1 MVTGRPGRTTAP
13 PRPPRPVDP
22 RALALTALAQIDEGG
37 FANLVVPALLAS
49 SGMSERDRGF
59 ATTLVYGTTR
69 MRRALDLLVDRFV
82 MRELDG
88 ATRNALRLGA
98 HQLHHLGTPPHA
110 AVSATVAVAPPRSRG
125 LVNAVLRR
133 VAEAPVA
140 WPDDATR
147 LSYPDWVVARL
158 TDDLGRDEA
167 LAALEQMNEPASA
180 TVRDDGY
187 TQDLASQW
195 VATAVGAQAG
205 ERVADG
211 CAAPGGKAT
220 LLASPGAFV
229 LASDLDPKRVALI
242 AENVAR
248 LGLRPSGHAID
259 RSPDADVPRPSSDEV
274 LRASGHVD
282 GRHPDADVPRPVWH
296 AHDRPPDDRQLEP
309 TRGAVG
315 IAVADGT
322 RPPWRTASFDRVLV
336 DAPCSGLGVLR
347 RRPDA
352 RWRVTPEDVHRL
364 VPLQQALLEAAIAL
378 LVPGGTLAYSVCT
391 VTAVE
396 TLGIDTWLA
405 GNHPDLVPF
414 DHLGERWRPH
424 GRGDLLLPQDHGT
437 DGMFVLRLRRS

>member
-1 MVTGRPGRTTAP
+1 MTGRPRRPTAP
-13 PRPPRPVDP
+13 ARAPRPIDP

-37 FANLVVPALLAS
+37 FANLVVPALLAT

-158 TDDLGRDEA
+158 VEDLGREEA

-187 TQDLASQW
+187 TQDQASQW
-195 VATAVGAQAG
+195 VAAAVGALAG
-205 ERVADG
+205 ERVADV

-220 LLASPGAFV
+220 LMAASGALV
-229 LASDLDPKRVALI
+229 LAGDLAPERVALV

-248 LGLRPSGHAID
+248 LGLGPASAPRHVGERPPG
-259 RSPDADVPRPSSDEV
+259 ADVPR
-274 LRASGHVD
+274 SGEA
-282 GRHPDADVPRPVWH
+282 GA
-296 AHDRPPDDRQLEP
+296 
-309 TRGAVG
+309 GAV
-315 IAVADGT
+315 AVVVADGT
-322 RPPWRTASFDRVLV
+322 ASPWRPGSLDRVLV

-352 RWRVTPEDVHRL
+352 RWRVTPHDVERL
-364 VPLQQALLEAAIAL
+364 VPLQRALLGAAVEL
-378 LVPGGTLAYSVCT
+378 LRPGGSLVYSVCT
-391 VTAVE
+391 ITAAE
-396 TLGIDTWLA
+396 TLGIDAWLA
-405 GNHPDLVPF
+405 EVHPELVPEE
-414 DHLGERWRPH
+414 HLVGAWRRH
-424 GRGDLLLPQDHGT
+424 GRGDLLLPHDAGT
-437 DGMFVLRLRRS
+437 DGMFCLRLRRAA